1 MDDELLIEAG
11 PFQTRIALIEDGR
24 LVQLDIADPDDAGP
38 LLGTVWLGRVT
49 RVLPAIQAAFVE
61 VGLARAGFLAA
72 ADARGLKAGET
83 RIERLVHEGQAVPVQ
98 AVKEPIG
105 EKGVKLTTA
114 IALPGRYLVLT
125 PGRPGLSVSRRIGDA
140 AERARLE
147 GALAPLLGD
156 DGGILR
162 TAAEGADAA
171 LLAADVARLKA
182 VAADIAWRQ
191 TSAQA
196 PTELWRDIGQVERA
210 LRDLAGPRVA
220 RIRIDGAETFARA
233 RAWARA
239 AAPELDSRL
248 ERFDGPGALFDLH
261 DVESEIARALAPRV
275 DLPSGGAIRF
285 GATAALTAIDV
296 DTGRQTGGRD
306 FARTALTTNREAARE
321 IARQI
326 RLRGIGGLIVID
338 FVHADQPG
346 APAETVAELR
356 AALAHD
362 PAPLRVLPMSELGL
376 VEMTRRRTGESLEA
390 RLTEACTTCEGRGRR
405 PTVRAVLAGLG
416 HRLITEAR
424 ARPGLPL
431 TVACAPEIAA
441 ALEGEAA
448 ERLARRIGARI
459 AVAAD
464 AARPRDAIDVRLG

>member
-1 MDDELLIEAG
+1 MDDELLIETG

-24 LVQLDIADPDDAGP
+24 LAQLDFADPDDAGP

-72 ADARGLKAGET
+72 ADARGLKPGET
-83 RIERLVHEGQAVPVQ
+83 RIERLVHEGQALAVQ
-98 AVKEPIG
+98 AVKEPVG
-105 EKGVKLTTA
+105 EKGVKLSAA

-140 AERARLE
+140 AERTRLE
-147 GALAPLLGD
+147 AALAPLLGD

-171 LLAADVARLKA
+171 LLAADVARLNA
-182 VAADIAWRQ
+182 VAADIARRRAA
-191 TSAQA
+191 AQA
-196 PTELWRDIGQVERA
+196 PAELWRDADPVLRA
-210 LRDLAGPRVA
+210 LRDLAGPRVG

-233 RAWARA
+233 RAWARD
-239 AAPELDSRL
+239 AAPELETRL

-275 DLPSGGAIRF
+275 ELPSGGAIRF

-306 FARTALTTNREAARE
+306 FARTAQAANREAAHE

-338 FVHADQPG
+338 FVHADQ
-346 APAETVAELR
+346 AAAQADVVAELR
-356 AALAHD
+356 AALARD
-362 PAPLRVLPMSELGL
+362 PAPLRVLPMSDLGL
-376 VEMTRRRTGESLEA
+376 VEMTRRRTGESLES
-390 RLTEACTTCEGRGRR
+390 RLTEACDACDGRGRR

-416 HRLITEAR
+416 HRLMREAR

-431 TVACAPEIAA
+431 TVTCAPELAA
-441 ALEGEAA
+441 VLAGEPA
-448 ERLARRIGARI
+448 ERLSRTVGARI
-459 AVAAD
+459 AVVPE
-464 AARPRDAIDVRLG
+464 AARPRDSVDVRLG

>member
-11 PFQTRIALIEDGR
+11 PVETRIALIEDGR
-24 LVQLDIADPDDAGP
+24 LAQLDFADPDEAGSV
-38 LLGTVWLGRVT
+38 LGTVWLGRVT
-49 RVLPAIQAAFVE
+49 RVLPAIQAAFVDI
-61 VGLARAGFLAA
+61 GLARAGFLAA
-72 ADARGLKAGET
+72 ADARGLKPGET

-98 AVKEPIG
+98 ATKEPIG
-105 EKGVKLTTA
+105 DKGVKLTAA

-125 PGRPGLSVSRRIGDA
+125 PARPGLSVSRRIGDA

-182 VAADIAWRQ
+182 VAADIARRR
-191 TSAQA
+191 AAAKA
-196 PTELWRDIGQVERA
+196 PAELWRDADPVLRA
-210 LRDLAGPRVA
+210 LRDLAGPRVG
-220 RIRIDGAETFARA
+220 RIRIDGAETFAQA
-233 RAWARA
+233 RAWADA
-239 AAPELDSRL
+239 AAPELGSRL
-248 ERFDGPGALFDLH
+248 ERFEGPGALFDQRE
-261 DVESEIARALAPRV
+261 VEADIARALMLRL
-275 DLPSGGAIRF
+275 DLPSGGTIHF
-285 GATAALTAIDV
+285 GTTAALTAIDV

-306 FARTALTTNREAARE
+306 FARTALATNREAARE

-346 APAETVAELR
+346 LQAEVVAELR
-356 AALAHD
+356 AALARD

-376 VEMTRRRTGESLEA
+376 VEMTRRRTGESLES
-390 RLTEACTTCEGRGRR
+390 RLTENCDTCDGRGRR
-405 PTVRAVLAGLG
+405 PTLRAVLASVA
-416 HRLITEAR
+416 HRVMQEAR

-431 TVACAPEIAA
+431 TVACSPDVATV
-441 ALEGEAA
+441 LEGDVAA
-448 ERLARRIGARI
+448 RLARRTGA
-459 AVAAD
+459 AVAVVAD
-464 AARPRDAIDVRLG
+464 AARLRDAFDVRAG